1 LNDNHLD
8 REEAEVYN
16 LVKEYLKKKP
26 FFSILDII
34 GYLNYYLRKNETINK
49 DKIEKILKT
58 LIEKNLIIP
67 GSKLVK
73 ENILENLR
81 RKEIYEYICVTPGC
95 NINDIMNI
103 LQIGS
108 NQVLWHL
115 QFLTK
120 FQFIRKV
127 EFDNQ
132 KTFFKFQLNEYY
144 DKLFYYLRNE
154 SIIKILKLL
163 KSSNEGIN
171 PTKISK
177 LLKMHYNTLNKYLNV
192 LSRLNLIQ
200 LDYDDNSYNLNHE
213 VYYKILGDLKNIL
226 RLKT

>member
-1 LNDNHLD
+1 MNDNPLD
-8 REEAEVYN
+8 REEAKVYN

-26 FFSILDII
+26 FFSILDIMS
-34 GYLNYYLRKNETINK
+34 YLNYYLRKSETINK
-49 DKIEKILKT
+49 KKIEEILNT

-67 GSKLVK
+67 GAKLVK
-73 ENILENLR
+73 ENIFENPR
-81 RKEIYEYICVTPGC
+81 RKEIYEYICDNPGC

-115 QFLTK
+115 KFLTK

-132 KTFFKFQLNEYY
+132 KTFFKFQLNEHY
-144 DKLFYYLRNE
+144 DELFYYLKNE

-163 KSSNEGIN
+163 KSSKEGIN

-177 LLKMHYNTLNKYLNV
+177 LLKMHYYTLKKYLNV
-192 LSRLNLIQ
+192 LSRLNLIL
-200 LDYDDNSYNLNHE
+200 LDYDENSYNLNHE
-213 VYYKILGDLKNIL
+213 VYYKILGDLKNML
-226 RLKT
+226 D

>member
-1 LNDNHLD
+1 MNYKPLD
-8 REEAEVYN
+8 KDEAKVYN

-26 FFSILDII
+26 FFSILDIMS
-34 GYLNYYLRKNETINK
+34 YLNYYLRKSETLNK
-49 DKIEKILKT
+49 KKIKEILNT

-67 GSKLVK
+67 GAKLVK
-73 ENILENLR
+73 ENIFENPR
-81 RKEIYEYICVTPGC
+81 RKEIYEYICYNPGC

-115 QFLTK
+115 KFLTK

-132 KTFFKFQLNEYY
+132 KIFFKFQLNEHY
-144 DKLFYYLRNE
+144 DELFYYLRNE

-163 KSSNEGIN
+163 KSSKEGIN

-177 LLKMHYNTLNKYLNV
+177 FLKMHYYTLKKYLNI
-192 LSRLNLIQ
+192 LSRLNLIL
-200 LDYDDNSYNLNHE
+200 LDYDENSYNLNQE
-213 VYYKILGDLKNIL
+213 VYYKILRDLKNIL
-226 RLKT
+226 D

>member
-1 LNDNHLD
+1 MNDNHLD

-16 LVKEYLKKKP
+16 LVKEYLKKRP

-34 GYLNYYLRKNETINK
+34 DFLIYYLRKNETLNR

-67 GSKLVK
+67 GTKLVK
-73 ENILENLR
+73 ENIFDNPK
-81 RKEIYEYICVTPGC
+81 RKEIYEYIYINPGC

-115 QFLTK
+115 KFLIK
-120 FQFIRKV
+120 FQFIREV
-127 EFDNQ
+127 DFDNQ

-154 SIIKILKLL
+154 RIIKILKLL

-177 LLKMHYNTLNKYLNV
+177 LLKMHYYTLKKYLNV
-192 LSRLNLIQ
+192 LSRLNLIL
-200 LDYDDNSYNLNHE
+200 LDDDENSYNLNHE
-213 VYYKILGDLKNIL
+213 VYYKILGDLKNI

>member
-16 LVKEYLKKKP
+16 LVKEYLKKRP
-26 FFSILDII
+26 FFSILDIT
-34 GYLNYYLRKNETINK
+34 GFLNYYLRKNETINR
-49 DKIEKILKT
+49 DKIEKILKI
-58 LIEKNLIIP
+58 LLEKNLIIP
-67 GSKLVK
+67 GAKLVK
-73 ENILENLR
+73 ENILENPR
-81 RKEIYEYICVTPGC
+81 RKEIYKYVCDNPSC

-115 QFLTK
+115 KFLTK
-120 FQFIRKV
+120 FQFIRRV

-177 LLKMHYNTLNKYLNV
+177 LLKMHYYTLKKYLNV
-192 LSRLNLIQ
+192 LSRLNLIL
-200 LDYDDNSYNLNHE
+200 LDYDENSYNLNRE
-213 VYYKILGDLKNIL
+213 VYYKILGDLKKHI

>member
-1 LNDNHLD
+1 MNDNHLD

-34 GYLNYYLRKNETINK
+34 GYLNYYLRKSETINE

-73 ENILENLR
+73 ENIFENPR
-81 RKEIYEYICVTPGC
+81 RKEIYDYICVNPSC
-95 NINDIMNI
+95 NMNDIMNI

-115 QFLTK
+115 KFLTK

-177 LLKMHYNTLNKYLNV
+177 LLKMHYYTLKKYLNV

-200 LDYDDNSYNLNHE
+200 LDYDENSYNLNHE

-226 RLKT
+226 ELKT

>member
-1 LNDNHLD
+1 MNDNHLD
-8 REEAEVYN
+8 REEVEVYN

-34 GYLNYYLRKNETINK
+34 GYLNYYLRKNETINE

-67 GSKLVK
+67 GAKLVK
-73 ENILENLR
+73 ENILENLI
-81 RKEIYEYICVTPGC
+81 RKKIYKYICDNPGC

-115 QFLTK
+115 KFLTK

-127 EFDNQ
+127 DFDNQ

-144 DKLFYYLRNE
+144 DELFYYLRNG

-177 LLKMHYNTLNKYLNV
+177 LLKMHYYTLNKYLNV

-200 LDYDDNSYNLNHE
+200 LDYDDNSYNLNYE

-226 RLKT
+226 D